1 MRFFKNV
8 LWAATLAIIAFPV
21 SSEAIRFDKNW
32 VEQGFLR
39 LWSNDYDLKGDA
51 LDVGSDGTVSLLYRR
66 APKSIASATKAAWNW
81 AVTESVKATDLT
93 QKGGDDRNL
102 ALYFVFVDPASA
114 AKLAKASARK
124 LLTNPNTRALVYVWG
139 GDYKRGQVLFSPYG
153 PKTLKTVAQRAAGKG
168 RFSESVDLER
178 DFKRAFKQK
187 KGVLVGLGITADS
200 DDTDGKIKAVISN
213 LVVE

>member
-1 MRFFKNV
+1 MKV
-8 LWAATLAIIAFPV
+8 LKSLALGVVVALLAVPAN
-21 SSEAIRFDKNW
+21 SEAIRFDKNW

-39 LWSNDYDLKGDA
+39 LWSNDYDLMGKS
-51 LDVGSDGTVSLLYRR
+51 LKVGSDGTVSLLYRR
-66 APKSIASATKAAWNW
+66 APENLRGATRAAWKW
-81 AVTESVKATDLT
+81 AVSQSVKATDLT
-93 QKGGDDRNL
+93 KKGGDDRNL

-114 AKLAKASARK
+114 AKLAKAPARK

-153 PKTLKTVAQRAAGKG
+153 PKTLKTVVKRAAGTG
-168 RFSESVDLER
+168 RFSENVDLER
-178 DFKRAFKQK
+178 DFKRAFKQE

-200 DDTDGKIKAVISN
+200 DDTDGKISAVISD

>member
-1 MRFFKNV
+1 MRIFNSVFSAV
-8 LWAATLAIIAFPV
+8 ALAIIAFPV
-21 SSEAIRFDKNW
+21 GSEPIRFDKNW
-32 VEQGFLR
+32 VEQGFFR
-39 LWSNDYDLKGDA
+39 LWSNDYDLKGDV

-66 APKSIASATKAAWNW
+66 APKSIGNATRAAWNW
-81 AVTESVKATDLT
+81 AVTESVTATDLT
-93 QKGGDDRNL
+93 KKGGDDRNL

-114 AKLAKASARK
+114 DKLAKAPARK

-153 PKTLKTVAQRAAGKG
+153 PETLKTVAQRAAGKG

-178 DFKRAFKQK
+178 DFKRAFRQE

-200 DDTDGKIKAVISN
+200 DDTDGKIMATISN